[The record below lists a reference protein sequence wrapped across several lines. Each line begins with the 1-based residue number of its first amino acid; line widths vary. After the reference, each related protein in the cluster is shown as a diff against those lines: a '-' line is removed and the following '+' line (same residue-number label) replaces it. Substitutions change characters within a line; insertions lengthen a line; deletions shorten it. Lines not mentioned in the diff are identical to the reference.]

1 MVSKRAIAIGMF
13 ILMAAAFIYAFT
25 IQSPEP
31 SGKLNIA
38 GYASVASRDAASA
51 LLSTASA
58 AESTEKEST
67 EVTVYN
73 QNIALIKETRNVRL
87 ERGYNTVRYVDVA
100 SLIDP
105 TSVLF
110 YDLSYPD
117 TEVLEQNYEYDV
129 VNREKLLSK
138 YLDRDVTITSDNVT
152 YTGKLLGT
160 GGAIILKTSSGV
172 VTLDRAEK
180 IEFPDAAGL
189 LTKPTLVWYLQTD
202 SSGEHR
208 IQTTYLTNG
217 MNWHADYV
225 LKVGRDDSAGDL
237 KGWVT
242 VDNRAGTSYPNAKL
256 KLVAGDV
263 NRVFFAPSKA
273 MDMYQYPT
281 PVPTAAAYGMGF
293 VEKPLF
299 EYHIYSLGR
308 KTDIGNNE
316 IKQISLLGADS
327 VKLKKE
333 LVYDGTYYSD
343 KVRVMLEFMNSESNK
358 LGVPL
363 PGGRVRAYKED
374 TDGQLQFLGEDSISH
389 TPKDEKVRVHIGDAF
404 DVVGT
409 RTQTDYRKLGEN
421 AYEYSIRVELRNH
434 KAEAV
439 DVTVVEHL
447 YGSWRIIS
455 SSDPYTKKDANTIE
469 FSVNVGANGTRAV
482 TYTADFG
489 Y

>member
-1 MVSKRAIAIGMF
+1 MVSKRAIATGMLV
-13 ILMAAAFIYAFT
+13 LMAAAFIYVFA

-31 SGKLNIA
+31 SGNINIA

-73 QNIALIKETRNVRL
+73 QNIALVKETRSVKL
-87 ERGYNTVRYVDVA
+87 EKGYNTVRYVDVA

-110 YDLSYPD
+110 YDLSQPD
-117 TEVLEQNYEYDV
+117 TEVLEQNYEYDI

-138 YLDRDVTITSDNVT
+138 YLDRDITITSGNVT

-160 GGAIILKTSSGV
+160 GGGIILETNSGV
-172 VTLDRAEK
+172 ITLDRADK

-202 SSGEHR
+202 SAGEHR

-217 MNWHADYV
+217 MNWNADYV

-263 NRVFFAPSKA
+263 NMVYAPKGFEA
-273 MDMYQYPT
+273 YRYPT
-281 PVPTAAAYGMGF
+281 PVATAAAYGTGF

-308 KTDIGNNE
+308 KTDIGSNE
-316 IKQISLLGADS
+316 IKQISLLRSDG

-333 LVYDGTYYSD
+333 LVYDGAYYGD
-343 KVRVMLEFMNSESNK
+343 KVRVMLEFANSESNG

-374 TDGQLQFLGEDSISH
+374 TDGQLQFLGEDSIDH
-389 TPKDEKVRVHIGDAF
+389 KPKDEKVRVHIGDAF

-421 AYEYSIRVELRNH
+421 AYEYSFKIELRNH
-434 KAEAV
+434 KTEAV

-447 YGSWRIIS
+447 HGSWRIIS
-455 SSDPYTKKDANTIE
+455 SSDAYTKKDANTIE
-469 FSVNVGANGTRAV
+469 FSVNVGANATRV
-482 TYTADFG
+482 ITYTADIG